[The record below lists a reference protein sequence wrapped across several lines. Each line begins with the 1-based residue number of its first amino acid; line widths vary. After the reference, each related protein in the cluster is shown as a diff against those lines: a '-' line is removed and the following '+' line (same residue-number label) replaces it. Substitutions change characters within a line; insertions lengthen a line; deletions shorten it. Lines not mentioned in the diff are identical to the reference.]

1 MAGAVRTDAYLAL
14 LRALVRFRKEAGLS
28 QAALALRLDKPP
40 SFVAK
45 FELGERRLDVVELLV
60 LLRELEVDPLEL
72 IPLLQDELP
81 KRL

>member
-14 LRALVRFRKEAGLS
+14 LRALVRFRAEAGLS
-28 QAALALRLDKPP
+28 QAELAVRLNKPP

-60 LLRELEVDPLEL
+60 ILRVFEIEPSELLPA
-72 IPLLQDELP
+72 LQDQLP
-81 KRL
+81 ERL